1 MSSSTQRSPLHFSA
15 FVMNTTSHILQGLW
29 RTDESEQINFNSVD
43 HWIRLAQELERGRF
57 DFIFFADVV
66 GLYGDYDGGYRKYVE
81 SGLQIPS
88 NDPSVIASAIAHST
102 SDIGIAITSSVLQEH
117 PFNFARRI
125 STLDHATN
133 GRIAWN
139 IVTSGLANAARNFGY
154 DGLEEHDERYVW
166 ADEYTDVVYKLWE
179 GSWDDGALLQDK
191 KAGLHADPAKV
202 HKIFHEG
209 KRYRVEGPHLV
220 APSPQRTPVLFQAG
234 SSGAGREFAARNAE
248 AQFIISP
255 GPDAAK
261 LLVDD
266 TRARLPQYGRDPHDL
281 KFFQGLHFVIGS
293 TEEEARRKEAEL
305 EENIDLD
312 GMIAHLSG
320 AIGVDFGS
328 HPIDTPLGEIETDGV
343 RSVLD
348 WARESVHGREATI
361 EDLGRVQGRNSR
373 VVGTPEQIADE
384 LQRWRDAG
392 VDGINV
398 VNATIPG
405 SYVEFIDHV
414 VPVLQERGLAQKE
427 YASGTARAKLFGSD
441 RLPDRH
447 PAARYRG
454 AFAELSA
461 GV

>member
-1 MSSSTQRSPLHFSA
+1 MNQPTATPLRFSA

-29 RTDESEQINFNSVD
+29 RTEEAQQTNFNSLE
-43 HWIRLAQELERGRF
+43 HWVSLARELERGKF
-57 DFIFFADVV
+57 DFIFFADVT

-81 SGLQIPS
+81 AGLQIPS
-88 NDPSVIASAIAHST
+88 NDPSVIASAIAYNT
-102 SDIGIAITSSVLQEH
+102 TDLGIAITSSVLQDH
-117 PFNFARRI
+117 PFNFARKI
-125 STLDHATN
+125 STLDHASG

-139 IVTSGLANAARNFGY
+139 IVTNGLANASRNFGY
-154 DGLEEHDERYVW
+154 DDLEEHDERYVW
-166 ADEYTDVVYKLWE
+166 ADEYADVVYKLWE
-179 GSWDDGALLQDK
+179 GSWDDGALLADK
-191 KAGLHADPAKV
+191 ERGLHGDPSKV

-234 SSGAGREFAARNAE
+234 SSPAGREFAARNAE
-248 AQFIISP
+248 AQFIITP
-255 GPDAAK
+255 NPEAAR

-266 TRARLPQYGRDPHDL
+266 TRARLPRYGRDPHDL
-281 KFFQGLHFVIGS
+281 TFFQGLHFVIGS

-305 EENIDLD
+305 EDNIDLD
-312 GMIAHLSG
+312 AMIAHLSG
-320 AIGVDFGS
+320 AIGIDFGS
-328 HPIDTPLGEIETDGV
+328 HPLDTPLGAIETEGI

-348 WARESVHGREATI
+348 WVRDSVDGREATI
-361 EDLGRVQGRNSR
+361 EDLGRLQGRNSR

-414 VPVLQERGLAQKE
+414 IPVLQQRGLAQSE
-427 YASGTARAKLFGSD
+427 YAPGTARAKLFGSD
-441 RLPDRH
+441 LLNHRH
-447 PAARYRG
+447 PAAKYRG
-454 AFAELSA
+454 AFAEVTA